1 MRERDRELKRRRHR
15 RQKRLKKQP
24 AEDIHRPERPS
35 GTKRAVKKVP
45 PTPAETAGNTSGNHA
60 AAVAPPPA
68 EAPPKKKPAAK
79 KAPAKKA
86 PAKPAAAEAP
96 APPAPAAAD
105 EPEEP
110 QGA

>member
-24 AEDIHRPERPS
+24 AEDIHRPERAS
-35 GTKRAVKKVP
+35 GSKRAVKKVP
-45 PTPAETAGNTSGNHA
+45 PAPAETGNQA
-60 AAVAPPPA
+60 AAVAPPPT
-68 EAPPKKKPAAK
+68 EAAPAKKKPAAK

-86 PAKPAAAEAP
+86 PAKAAEAEAP
-96 APPAPAAAD
+96 AAPAPAAPE

>member
-35 GTKRAVKKVP
+35 GSKRAVKKVP
-45 PTPAETAGNTSGNHA
+45 PATPEATGNHA

-68 EAPPKKKPAAK
+68 EAAPAKKKPAAK

-86 PAKPAAAEAP
+86 PAKAAEAEAP
-96 APPAPAAAD
+96 APPAPAAPE

-110 QGA
+110 QGS

>member
-35 GTKRAVKKVP
+35 GSKRAVKKVP
-45 PTPAETAGNTSGNHA
+45 PTPAETTGNHA
-60 AAVAPPPA
+60 AAVAPPPT

-86 PAKPAAAEAP
+86 PAKPAE
-96 APPAPAAAD
+96 PAPAAPTPSD